1 VPTSY
6 RGAARAVE
14 NLRDRLGDDIEDE
27 VDGATEGIGADLR
40 RRLSLEGSV
49 ATRTLRRSLYPEPSD
64 EVTVSPLVVS
74 RQISAPDY
82 WKYVEYGTGTK
93 GEGLYD
99 SPSGSDS
106 NSNADSRT
114 LYDAILAWIIAKNIQ
129 PRSDDIGGQYELAE
143 VISRQIVN
151 SGTESHP
158 FVRPTLRGDNGRD
171 RVERAI
177 KRAMRRAKRRSV

>member
-27 VDGATEGIGADLR
+27 VDEATEGIGADLR

-99 SPSGSDS
+99 SPDHPP
-106 NSNADSRT
+106 
-114 LYDAILAWIIAKNIQ
+114 YDPILNWIIAKNIQ

-143 VISRQIVN
+143 VISREIVN

-177 KRAMRRAKRRSV
+177 KRAMRRAKRRSI